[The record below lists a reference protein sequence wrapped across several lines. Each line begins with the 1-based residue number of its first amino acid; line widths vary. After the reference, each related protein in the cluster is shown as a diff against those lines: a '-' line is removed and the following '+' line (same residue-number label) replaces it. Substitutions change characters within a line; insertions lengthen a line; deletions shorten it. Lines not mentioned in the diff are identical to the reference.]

1 MSSLKEFKNIKSLCL
16 GQTKVCLR
24 SLVCNTFPFR
34 KKLINLDII
43 LHGKTM
49 AEKNLK
55 DLA

>member
-55 DLA
+55 E